1 VRKAAQDELD
11 WINKRYDEVGFVH
24 SNYDNELIGVAH
36 FDGKRSGIGR
46 LVRISD
52 SIAELGGIYVFPQYE
67 GRGIAYGIVGFLLNN
82 AKAYHQTF
90 CIPFG
95 NLGHFYGRYGFKLFD
110 DLARVPEKIKEKYL
124 WCGQTY
130 QKETLLMVKEW

>member
-1 VRKAAQDELD
+1 MRKAAQDELD
-11 WINKRYDEVGFVH
+11 WINKRYEEVNFVP

-67 GRGIAYGIVGFLLNN
+67 GRGIAREIVSFLLDHSGNYQ
-82 AKAYHQTF
+82 KIF
-90 CIPFG
+90 CIPFSYLR
-95 NLGHFYGRYGFKLFD
+95 NFYGSFGFD
-110 DLARVPEKIKEKYL
+110 PCADLSIVPVKIKEKL
-124 WCGQTY
+124 SWCRDFY
-130 QKETLLMVKEW
+130 ENETLFLMK